1 MSKCASTRAIIE
13 HLQAYEKL
21 HGIGSVESIGSVCS
35 GSRKTEY
42 IFHIEDKAGN
52 ECTVE
57 IPSKEKN
64 EIWKN

>member
-1 MSKCASTRAIIE
+1 MAKCASTRAIIK

-21 HGIGSVESIGSVCS
+21 HGIGSVESIGSVCP
-35 GSRKTEY
+35 GSRKTKY
-42 IFHIEDKAGN
+42 IFHIEDETGN

-57 IPSKEKN
+57 IPLEEKN

>member
-35 GSRKTEY
+35 GSRKNR
-42 IFHIEDKAGN
+42 IHFPHRR
-52 ECTVE
+52 
-57 IPSKEKN
+57 
-64 EIWKN
+64 